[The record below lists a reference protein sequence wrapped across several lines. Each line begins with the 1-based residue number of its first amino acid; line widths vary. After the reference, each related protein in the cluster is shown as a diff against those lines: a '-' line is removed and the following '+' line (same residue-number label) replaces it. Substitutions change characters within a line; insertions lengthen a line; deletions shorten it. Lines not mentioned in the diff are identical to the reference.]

1 MTVAELYQGS
11 ECGLLSVAFDPN
23 FGENGY
29 VYFFMTVSSSEQRI
43 VRYRA
48 AGNVGVE
55 PTIIVA
61 GLPTLGANH
70 DGGALAF
77 GPDGKLYFAI
87 GDLGPGTG
95 VDDDLQS
102 LAAKVGRVNRD
113 GTVPLDNPF
122 HDGGGPNDDRI
133 WARGFRNPFTMTF
146 RPTTGELWLNV
157 VGTYF
162 EQVFVVAGGAHGGWN
177 DHEQW
182 QPDGYL
188 APVVTYPTND
198 IKTRSHRYDVHD
210 HPVGPGCDV
219 VERLDDHHP
228 ARWLHHRRRLLRL
241 DRGERAVPRKLPF
254 RRLQLGTGHARAAD
268 GRRHSLGRAL
278 GQRAPGRRG
287 R

>member
-1 MTVAELYQGS
+1 MRRSMLPVVLALLFAAPDARALALDPNFAQTELPGTGGIPVTGTAWAPDGSQRLFLTTKDGNVRIVEDGVLLPTPFMSVAELYQGS

-29 VYFFMTVSSSEQRI
+29 VYFFMTVSASEQRI

-77 GPDGKLYFAI
+77 GPDGKLYWAI

-122 HDGGGPNDDRI
+122 HDNGGPNDDRI

-146 RPTTGELWLNV
+146 RPTTGDLWLNV

-162 EQVFVVAGGAHGGWN
+162 EQVFVVDRGAHGGWN

-182 QPDGYL
+182 QPDGFL
-188 APVVTYPTND
+188 EPVITYPTNG
-198 IKTRSHRYDVHD
+198 I
-210 HPVGPGCDV
+210 
-219 VERLDDHHP
+219 
-228 ARWLHHRRRLLRL
+228 
-241 DRGERAVPRKLPF
+241 
-254 RRLQLGTGHARAAD
+254 GT
-268 GRRHSLGRAL
+268 
-278 GQRAPGRRG
+278 
-287 R
+287 